1 MKVSGVF
8 PQIKSVDRVQVKKV
22 KVSDQVKT
30 GTAASVTGADR
41 VELSAGSAKVQKMRG
56 ILQKT
61 PFVRTEKVQA
71 LKEKIEQGEYQ
82 IDPYKVADKMLMSLL
97 SDPVLE

>member
-22 KVSDQVKT
+22 KGGDQVKT
-30 GTAASVTGADR
+30 GAAASITGADR

-61 PFVRTEKVQA
+61 PFVRMEKVQA
-71 LKEKIEQGEYQ
+71 LKEKIDQGEYQ

-97 SDPVLE
+97 SDPVLD